1 MSQTIKQKKD
11 IVERK
16 INDLLWDLYHDIQES
31 TGEENCIIDFFIAID
46 MRSMVSEVCFN
57 DGTRKLVKLDLK
69 IQME

>member
-31 TGEENCIIDFFIAID
+31 TGEENCIIEFFAID
-46 MRSMVSEVCFN
+46 MRSMVSEACFN

>member
-31 TGEENCIIDFFIAID
+31 TGEENCIIEFFAID